1 MQKVILKAN
10 LKEGRSKYIFATI
23 CTLFFNSI
31 LFCNILKITN
41 LFSDFFI
48 CKKV

>member
-1 MQKVILKAN
+1 MLKNNSQLNLTETGSKVT
-10 LKEGRSKYIFATI
+10 FAII

-41 LFSDFFI
+41 F
-48 CKKV
+48 C